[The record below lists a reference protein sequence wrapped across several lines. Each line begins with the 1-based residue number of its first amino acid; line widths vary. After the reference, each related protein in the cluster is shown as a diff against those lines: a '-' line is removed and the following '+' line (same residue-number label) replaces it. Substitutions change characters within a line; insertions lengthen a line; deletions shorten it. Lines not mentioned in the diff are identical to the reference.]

1 MFKQLFCN
9 HNYYRIN
16 LLSESKQVGNDN
28 YVVDADVYECVN
40 CNKLMSFSKTIK
52 IEKDYYN
59 RNKTNV

>member
-28 YVVDADVYECVN
+28 YVVDADVYKCAN
-40 CNKLMSFSKTIK
+40 CNKLISFSKTVK
-52 IEKDYYN
+52 IEKDYYI
-59 RNKTNV
+59 K